1 MRSIILATVAAA
13 ALMVGV
19 AGANPTWAQAAAE
32 PELSY
37 QVQEGRNLNAFVRQG
52 PVAAHLILRSGV
64 DPRIIAAFPAGNSG
78 VGVWFERVETPAQW
92 TLLSDPAPIQAT
104 DAQRRPLYGVRSEMQ
119 IDASRL
125 TVRKAVL
132 SNVRF
137 LRDYEAITKVPQG
150 LEPTVEVT
158 GDTIVFVRDR
168 IDGEPGYRLE
178 LKVLQGRVD
187 GQTLVAGS
195 DGRIRL
201 QMTALSGDAP
211 LTPLVQADLLNDR
224 AADDAEARNALAF
237 LSYEEKFLAGSW
249 RFNTYFGRDTLMSLR
264 LLLPALQPHAVEAG
278 LESVLARLNAD
289 GEVAHEEGLS
299 EFALVERRDKGEA
312 LDDRD
317 ILDYAMVDDD
327 FMLAPVA
334 QAYLLDTVRPDAARA
349 FLAKPVKSEFDPART
364 ETIGQALVRN
374 LRFVVAQAAPYA
386 AEPVYTN
393 LIGLKGDRMAGQ
405 WRDSN
410 EGIGRGRYA
419 YDVNAIFVPAALA
432 TASELLSSG
441 LLDPY
446 LTAQDRDALNQAAAS
461 ARLWRERVP
470 GLFVVDMPTAT
481 ARAEISAYGAS
492 LGVPVETALAS
503 LDQGPLRFHGIA
515 LDEAGR
521 PVPIIHSDEGFALL
535 FAEPDP
541 QALELMVGSIMR
553 PFPSG
558 LMTDVGLLVANPA
571 QADATVEAR
580 FSPQEYHGAVI
591 WSWQQALLAAGLE
604 RQLSRTDLPQST
616 RERLVKAQS
625 DLWTVI
631 QAGNKVRN
639 SELWSWTWADGRYQ
653 VAPFGAA
660 ADDVDESNAAQL
672 WSTVYLAVR
681 PPADFTTAPES
692 R

>member
-1 MRSIILATVAAA
+1 MKATVLAA
-13 ALMVGV
+13 V
-19 AGANPTWAQAAAE
+19 ASACLLAFDGSGTAFAQTAR
-32 PELSY
+32 PELAY

-78 VGVWFERVETPAQW
+78 VGLWFDRLEASTQW
-92 TLLSDPAPIQAT
+92 TLLADPVPTEIADAEGRVLHGIRADIAI
-104 DAQRRPLYGVRSEMQ
+104 DAQ
-119 IDASRL
+119 RL

-137 LRDYEAITKVPQG
+137 LRDYEAIAKVPEG
-150 LEPTVEVT
+150 LEPTVTVT
-158 GDTIVFVRDR
+158 GDRIVFARDR
-168 IDGEPGYRLE
+168 IDGAPGYRLDIRVTE
-178 LKVLQGRVD
+178 GRMD
-187 GQTLVAGS
+187 GQTLIAGL

-201 QMTALSGDAP
+201 EMVALTGDAP
-211 LTPLVQADLLNDR
+211 LTPLVEADLLNDK
-224 AADDAEARNALAF
+224 AADDTEARQALTF
-237 LSYEEKFLAGSW
+237 LSYDEKFLAGSW

-264 LLLPALQPHAVEAG
+264 LLMPALQPHAVEAG

-299 EFALVERRDKGEA
+299 EFALVDRRDKGEPA
-312 LDDRD
+312 SDAA

-334 QAYLLDTVRPDAARA
+334 RAYLLDSADPASAQA
-349 FLAKPVKSEFDPART
+349 FLAQPLRRESEPDRS
-364 ETIGQALVRN
+364 ETVGQALVRN
-374 LRFVVAQAAPYA
+374 LRFVLAQAAPFA
-386 AEPVYTN
+386 ADPVYSN
-393 LIGLKGDRMAGQ
+393 LISLKPDRMAGQ

-419 YDVNAIFVPAALA
+419 YDVNAVFVPAALL
-432 TASELLSSG
+432 TASDLFSSG
-441 LLDPY
+441 MLDPY
-446 LTAQDRDALNQAAAS
+446 LTDADRRALAQATEAATIWRDRVPGMFLITTPAAS
-461 ARLWRERVP
+461 ARSEIADYGRTL
-470 GLFVVDMPTAT
+470 GLPVDA
-481 ARAEISAYGAS
+481 ALSS
-492 LGVPVETALAS
+492 LGEAA
-503 LDQGPLRFHGIA
+503 LRFHGIA
-515 LDEAGR
+515 LDAQGQ
-521 PVPIIHSDEGFALL
+521 PVPIINSDEGFDLL
-535 FAEPDP
+535 FADP
-541 QALELMVGSIMR
+541 GPEQLDLAVESIMR
-553 PFPSG
+553 PFPAG

-604 RQLSRTDLPQST
+604 RQLARANLPPPT
-616 RERLVKAQS
+616 RDRLVKAQT

-631 QAGNKVRN
+631 QAGNQVRN

-681 PPADFTTAPES
+681 PPAAFTTVTGT